1 MSNLIVPPN
10 MLLRAVNDNDHE
22 FLVDLHNDPVV
33 LYNITNPQ
41 PITLSQHLSW
51 WKKVSHDR
59 RQLRLIFEVDNQQ
72 AGFCKFYDI
81 NHVNQNCVLG
91 ADLAIQF
98 RNRGL
103 AKYMWQLM
111 LITAFKGLQLHRVSL
126 TTAEYNT
133 VAQHVYKGLGFKEE
147 GRLIQSL
154 FRDGRY
160 YDQLLM
166 YLLTNDWNSSQ

>member
-1 MSNLIVPPN
+1 MSNLIIPPN

-33 LYNITNPQ
+33 LHNITNPQ

-59 RQLRLIFEVDNQQ
+59 RQLRLIFEVDNQR

-81 NHVNQNCVLG
+81 NHVNRNCVLG
-91 ADLAIQF
+91 ADLTSQF

-111 LITAFKGLQLHRVSL
+111 LITSFDGLQLHRVSL

-133 VAQHVYKGLGFKEE
+133 IAQHVYKGLGFKEE

-166 YLLTNDWNSSQ
+166 YLLADDWNSSR